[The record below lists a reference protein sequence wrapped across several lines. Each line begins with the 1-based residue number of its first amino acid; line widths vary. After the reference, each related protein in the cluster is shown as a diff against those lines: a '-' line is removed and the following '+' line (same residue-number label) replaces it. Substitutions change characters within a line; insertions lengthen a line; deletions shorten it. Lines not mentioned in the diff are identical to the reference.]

1 VSRRGQATLDVSQ
14 WPRVYVTW
22 PAEAMEDDAFESIVL
37 QMSALLKR
45 GERYVIIHD
54 ARRAVRPTPKQR
66 AFAAARQK
74 HDAEGTRR
82 FLAGVALAVSSPLTA
97 SVVTAINWIAPPP
110 YPLKTFSAMAP
121 AEAWATERLSVAAAA
136 GKQAKDD

>member
-1 VSRRGQATLDVSQ
+1 MSRRGHATLDVSQ

-22 PAEAMEDDAFESIVL
+22 PAEAMEDEQFESIVL
-37 QMSALLKR
+37 QMSALLER
-45 GERYVIIHD
+45 RQRYVIIHD

-82 FLAGVALAVSSPLTA
+82 LLAGVALAVSSPLTA
-97 SVVTAINWIAPPP
+97 GVVTAINWIAPPP

-121 AEAWATERLSVAAAA
+121 AEAWATERLSAAA
-136 GKQAKDD
+136 GASNAKRDD